1 VRNLPAMRRLGPVA
15 ALVLAGTAALTA
27 NAAVSTRPS
36 VRVVTIDPA
45 VAVAGTHF
53 RARERVRLTLT
64 TDSTTRS
71 RWVQASGRGAITAGL
86 GPLPQEFDRCSDDF
100 TVLAR
105 GRSGDQ
111 ATVKYIPRGCPPPDD

>member
-1 VRNLPAMRRLGPVA
+1 MRRLRPVA
-15 ALVLAGTAALTA
+15 VLVLAGATALTA

-36 VRVVTIDPA
+36 LRVVKSDPA

-53 RARERVRLTLT
+53 SARERVRVTLT

-71 RWVQASGRGAITAGL
+71 RWVRASSGGAFAAGL
-86 GPLPQEFDRCSDDF
+86 GPLPEGFDRCLDDF

-111 ATVKYIPRGCPPPDD
+111 ATVKYIPRGCPPRD